1 MRSLNTNSPSYATI
15 KQNLT
20 VYNQLLKKSIREAK
34 TIYYNNEFN
43 QNRSNMR
50 KMWNTI
56 SEIIHKQKNNHTSI
70 KKICFQEKYIS
81 DQAEIANTF
90 NDFFIN
96 IGPNLMKNII
106 QKDQSNI
113 SYRKYINASILSSF
127 NFQLIDD
134 ESLRKTLNSLRT
146 KSSSGYDGISTR
158 LLKFLAPALISP
170 LRLIINQSLITGIY
184 PDKLKTA
191 KVIPLYKKG
200 DKTKCDNYRP
210 ISLLCAIS
218 KLFEKVVYNQLYDYF
233 TKNKLFHDNQYG
245 FRTKHSTE
253 LAVTELIDRV
263 LLNIDNKQV
272 PFAVFMDLSKAFD
285 TLDHKILIDKL
296 HHYGIRGI
304 SLMWF
309 ESYLSKRT
317 QYVEID
323 NFKSSPQTITTGVP
337 QGSILG
343 PLLFLIYMN
352 DMTQASSIFKF
363 ILYADDT
370 TLFSALDYL
379 PSLDIPASSELI
391 NKELARVG
399 EWLIINRLSI
409 NITKTKYMLFH
420 PKQKDVS
427 HMTLEP
433 TLNGEKIEQVD
444 SFNFLGVVIDKHIS
458 WKYHA
463 EMLSNKISKYCGVL
477 SRLKNYLPLFIL
489 RTLYFSMVH
498 SHLNYSL
505 LTWGFDSNRIV
516 KLQKRCVRIITRS
529 KYNAHTQPLMKQLN
543 ILSVP
548 DMLLLNSMK
557 FYYKYKHK
565 EVPDYFASF
574 TLHTQGSTHD
584 YNTRQRDDIRTNR
597 TRINLTEKCLRNY
610 LPKTINS
617 IPNHILTRIDTHSIE
632 GFASAV
638 KHYLISKYSIECQ
651 DENCYVCQRQPRSWF
666 VNCNHVHDLWI
677 AHR

>member
-1 MRSLNTNSPSYATI
+1 MQWR
-15 KQNLT
+15 
-20 VYNQLLKKSIREAK
+20 
-34 TIYYNNEFN
+34 FN
-43 QNRSNMR
+43 QP
-50 KMWNTI
+50 
-56 SEIIHKQKNNHTSI
+56 Q
-70 KKICFQEKYIS
+70 F
-81 DQAEIANTF
+81 
-90 NDFFIN
+90 
-96 IGPNLMKNII
+96 
-106 QKDQSNI
+106 
-113 SYRKYINASILSSF
+113 
-127 NFQLIDD
+127 
-134 ESLRKTLNSLRT
+134 
-146 KSSSGYDGISTR
+146 TR

-191 KVIPLYKKG
+191 KVIPMYKKG

-309 ESYLSKRT
+309 ESYLYKRT

-323 NFKSSPQTITTGVP
+323 SSKSSPQTITTGVP

-352 DMTQASSIFKF
+352 DMPQASSIFKF

-370 TLFSALDYL
+370 TLFSALDYSL
-379 PSLDIPASSELI
+379 SLDIPASSELI

-433 TLNGEKIEQVD
+433 TLNGEK
-444 SFNFLGVVIDKHIS
+444 
-458 WKYHA
+458 
-463 EMLSNKISKYCGVL
+463 
-477 SRLKNYLPLFIL
+477 
-489 RTLYFSMVH
+489 
-498 SHLNYSL
+498 
-505 LTWGFDSNRIV
+505 
-516 KLQKRCVRIITRS
+516 
-529 KYNAHTQPLMKQLN
+529 
-543 ILSVP
+543 
-548 DMLLLNSMK
+548 
-557 FYYKYKHK
+557 
-565 EVPDYFASF
+565 
-574 TLHTQGSTHD
+574 
-584 YNTRQRDDIRTNR
+584 
-597 TRINLTEKCLRNY
+597 
-610 LPKTINS
+610 
-617 IPNHILTRIDTHSIE
+617 
-632 GFASAV
+632 
-638 KHYLISKYSIECQ
+638 
-651 DENCYVCQRQPRSWF
+651 
-666 VNCNHVHDLWI
+666 
-677 AHR
+677 